1 MNITLLQLLPQSLL
15 ALLLKQHVVPLTR
28 KLVNVSPTP
37 KESREGYT
45 PISTWLASL
54 IHPQKK
60 KKWDKIDHYPD
71 LAQKIW
77 NCRGVSII
85 PTMIG
90 ALGKKPEDMV

>member
-1 MNITLLQLLPQSLL
+1 MALLLQLLQQSLL
-15 ALLLKQHVVPLTR
+15 ALLSKQQVVPLTR
-28 KLVNVSPTP
+28 KLANVSPTP
-37 KESREGYT
+37 KESREGRVHSNIDVACSFDT
-45 PISTWLASL
+45 PIAE
-54 IHPQKK
+54 

-90 ALGKKPEDMV
+90 ALRKKPEDMS